1 MISFQHKTKIFL
13 HTPIWHSP
21 YAAGRF
27 TVPFLVHKHY
37 SSKVIHQ
44 LFQPKRQHSSTKIQ
58 YPANAKT
65 PNFNT
70 QISRKSLLLQV
81 QIIQPVFQFRIR
93 PETNLSL
100 TIVDLAQHPI
110 RTPTSIITNSTYYC
124 VPYQPTNDHR
134 PHNTSCMYILSLIH
148 I

>member
-1 MISFQHKTKIFL
+1 MGSEMCIRDRSL
-13 HTPIWHSP
+13 
-21 YAAGRF
+21 
-27 TVPFLVHKHY
+27 TVPFLVHQHY

-44 LFQPKRQHSSTKIQ
+44 LFQPKLQHSSTKIQ
-58 YPANAKT
+58 YPAYSKT

-81 QIIQPVFQFRIR
+81 HIIQPVFQFRMR

-110 RTPTSIITNSTYYC
+110 RTPTSILTNSTYYC

-134 PHNTSCMYILSLIH
+134 SHNTSCMYIIDQ
-148 I
+148 IYF